1 MVGIGPAMSGSTG
14 SAGGREDVMCKR
26 YNDDRLQKMCL
37 LPV

>member
-1 MVGIGPAMSGSTG
+1 MVGIGTAISGATD
-14 SAGGREDVMCKR
+14 SAGGRGDVMCKR